1 MSDEPRPYMNY
12 TIAPPEHRE
21 NTALH
26 AVMDSLPSLSI
37 GSLHAPHLPSFPFSF
52 RPFGNNNNGPEVYE
66 DSEEDEDDDD
76 DGSGSTPP
84 PMMTPPM
91 MTPPRPQQPRSAP
104 SSRRPSASNP
114 SLSPP
119 LSAPRFSRRSSDP
132 KISASSPDPIERL
145 YGNVVMLGGYRGSVL
160 RDAKTH
166 KRLWIPLKVGFGLRK
181 ADLGLGL
188 EPEDELRSAETVIAT
203 SMLAQVGGWI
213 DLGKKLKER
222 LKQVSSSQLHP
233 PSHLSFPFSSPPPSP
248 SATDPSR
255 PPLRFHSWGYDWRR
269 SLELSSAELVQY
281 LERLKFES
289 AARGEGPDG
298 NGLGATVIAHS
309 MGGLVVL
316 HALARAADPT
326 IIRGIVFAGTPWQG
340 CVNTLGPLR
349 LGGGVAFNAKI
360 GTPDICF
367 SWRSGFYFLPR
378 PPAELAAI
386 TPRAS
391 LDAAA
396 AAERTT
402 GDHHDDGESQKK
414 PSASGLAVGTDEGPA
429 ANVTLPPSSPTSMPL
444 PSLLTGCFEDPSG
457 NPITLDFF
465 SPQTWATHEL
475 SPVPAG
481 MDFSHPSSPVKRLQ
495 RRRSS
500 AESGRNAFPLAAGI
514 GNLGEQRSPLG
525 DAVQDAMQG
534 AADRIHSMRSHHGEE
549 DDGSEDGSAGSPAS
563 GARPVHDGAAADRT
577 EEQLNAEAERLAQ
590 QAQEVDTVYRYLAD
604 TLSRAR
610 QFQRDLIDLYDPA
623 KADRYPP
630 MTIITSRKTPTVRGI
645 LVTSKEDI
653 AREGYERLLWAEGD
667 GIVLYESASRLPG
680 DPELEGRKRTGD
692 PANDRWHA
700 HLRGVVETNH
710 GHVGML
716 GDLDAVRKCF
726 ELLYGPAAP
735 RH

>member
-1 MSDEPRPYMNY
+1 MQLSPISVTAE
-12 TIAPPEHRE
+12 RE
-21 NTALH
+21 
-26 AVMDSLPSLSI
+26 
-37 GSLHAPHLPSFPFSF
+37 
-52 RPFGNNNNGPEVYE
+52 
-66 DSEEDEDDDD
+66 
-76 DGSGSTPP
+76 
-84 PMMTPPM
+84 
-91 MTPPRPQQPRSAP
+91 
-104 SSRRPSASNP
+104 SSRLFPNR
-114 SLSPP
+114 
-119 LSAPRFSRRSSDP
+119 
-132 KISASSPDPIERL
+132 
-145 YGNVVMLGGYRGSVL
+145 
-160 RDAKTH
+160 
-166 KRLWIPLKVGFGLRK
+166 
-181 ADLGLGL
+181 
-188 EPEDELRSAETVIAT
+188 
-203 SMLAQVGGWI
+203 
-213 DLGKKLKER
+213 ER

-269 SLELSSAELVQY
+269 SLELSSAELVQF

-298 NGLGATVIAHS
+298 TGLGATVIAHS

-326 IIRGIVFAGTPWQG
+326 IFRGIVFAGTPWQG

-349 LGGGVAFNAKI
+349 LGGGVAFNSKV

-378 PPAELAAI
+378 PPAEVAAI

-396 AAERTT
+396 AAAAAADRTT

-414 PSASGLAVGTDEGPA
+414 PSTNGLAVGTDEGPPD
-429 ANVTLPPSSPTSMPL
+429 VTLPPSSPTSMPL

-457 NPITLDFF
+457 NPIPLDFF

-534 AADRIHSMRSHHGEE
+534 AADRIHLMRSHHGED
-549 DDGSEDGSAGSPAS
+549 DDGSEDGSAGSQAS
-563 GARPVHDGAAADRT
+563 GLRPVHDGGAADRT
-577 EEQLNAEAERLAQ
+577 EEQLNAEAERLAR

-610 QFQRDLIDLYDPA
+610 RVRA
-623 KADRYPP
+623 SA
-630 MTIITSRKTPTVRGI
+630 TSLSLLRMQLTRSIVR
-645 LVTSKEDI
+645 
-653 AREGYERLLWAEGD
+653 
-667 GIVLYESASRLPG
+667 
-680 DPELEGRKRTGD
+680 
-692 PANDRWHA
+692 
-700 HLRGVVETNH
+700 
-710 GHVGML
+710 
-716 GDLDAVRKCF
+716 
-726 ELLYGPAAP
+726 
-735 RH
+735 